1 MNQLNLISLVNV
13 SSRDFP
19 ELLNFNARFINL
31 NIYKLKCVCKQTSVD
46 VAVITETWLESH
58 SHRISTTKW
67 TPSIT
72 VQNPYE
78 PERRRGSYL
87 HEQDAIQLLGR
98 IK

>member
-1 MNQLNLISLVNV
+1 MYHQGIFLNL
-13 SSRDFP
+13 
-19 ELLNFNARFINL
+19 LNLNARFINL
-31 NIYKLKCVCKQTSVD
+31 NIYKLKCVCKQNSVD

-58 SHRISTTKW
+58 SHRISKW

-87 HEQDAIQLLGR
+87 HEQDPIQLLGR